1 MSFSRTR
8 RNVFLLAAC
17 QALNGTALSIVIM
30 AAPLAGYILAEDKA
44 LVTLPHGMQ
53 WLFTMLAAYPASMLM
68 RRFGRRLG
76 FVGGEAFYVIG
87 SLLAIHALVSGQ
99 FPYLWIGAC
108 FLGVGNGFAVFYRFA
123 AADASDVSYRGRAI
137 SYVLA
142 GGLIAAFIGPEL
154 AKQTRGLISPYLY
167 AGCYAAIIVISLIK
181 VAVLSRLNMPRPAA
195 RERATEGRP
204 LLEIARQPQF
214 MIALASA
221 MMAWGVM
228 VLLMASTPIAMHVHQ
243 LSFADTAFVIQWHI
257 VGMFAPSF
265 FTGWLIARFGVANIM
280 LAGTLFQAAAVAI
293 NLGGMDVTNFWA
305 SNFIQGIG
313 WNFLFIGGTT
323 LLTGTYTHAE
333 RARAQ
338 GLNDLMVFGTAALA
352 SFASGVL
359 HHFLGWQMVNLAVAP
374 LILAVMAASFWLRF
388 KLRVAPPAATA
399 E

>member
-1 MSFSRTR
+1 MNFSDTK
-8 RNVFLLAAC
+8 RNVFLLATC
-17 QALNGTALSIVIM
+17 QALNGTALSMVIM

-68 RRFGRRLG
+68 RRVGRRAG
-76 FVGGEAFYVIG
+76 FVGGETFYVIG
-87 SLLAIHALVSGQ
+87 SLLAIYALMSGQ

-108 FLGVGNGFAVFYRFA
+108 FLGAGNGFAVFYRFA
-123 AADASDVSYRGRAI
+123 AADAADETYRSRAI

-154 AKQTRGLISPYLY
+154 AKQTRELISPNLY
-167 AGCYAAIIVISLIK
+167 VGCYAAIIAISVIK

-195 RERATEGRP
+195 PERRAAQGRP
-204 LLEIARQPQF
+204 LIEIARQPQY

-243 LSFADTAFVIQWHI
+243 HSFGDTAFVIQWHI

-265 FTGWLIARFGVANIM
+265 FTGWLIARIGVPNIM
-280 LAGTLFQAAAVAI
+280 LIGTLFQACAVAV
-293 NLGGMDVTNFWA
+293 NLSGMDVTNFWA
-305 SNFIQGIG
+305 SNFIQGVG

-333 RARAQ
+333 RAKAQ

-352 SFASGVL
+352 SFGSGVL
-359 HHFLGWQMVNLAVAP
+359 HHFLGWQMVNVAVAP

-388 KLRVAPPAATA
+388 RVVQVAAAA